1 MSAEQLYLLA
11 QEFCARFQ
19 LRIINYS
26 ALVAAAAASSARLE
40 GIAIHGNEQQAA
52 KAMAEVLEK
61 EPALNAGNQ
70 TFAQYCARVYMATKF
85 A

>member
-26 ALVAAAAASSARLE
+26 ALVAAASASSARLE

-61 EPALNAGNQ
+61 VPALNAGNQ

>member
-11 QEFCARFQ
+11 QKFCARFQ

-61 EPALNAGNQ
+61 VPALNAGNQ

>member
-26 ALVAAAAASSARLE
+26 ALVAAAAASTARLE

-61 EPALNAGNQ
+61 VPALNAGNQ
-70 TFAQYCARVYMATKF
+70 TFAQYCARVYMTTKF

>member
-1 MSAEQLYLLA
+1 MSPEQLYLVA
-11 QEFCARFQ
+11 QEFCARFN

-26 ALVAAAAASSARLE
+26 ALVAAAAASTARLE
-40 GIAIHGNEQQAA
+40 GIAIHGDEQQEAQ
-52 KAMAEVLEK
+52 AMAEVLEK
-61 EPALNAGNQ
+61 VPALNAGNQ

>member
-61 EPALNAGNQ
+61 VPALNAGNQ
-70 TFAQYCARVYMATKF
+70 TFAQYCARVYIATKF